1 MADFKAE
8 VFQNEYLHEGADVVD
23 AVVTVTASGGSG
35 GAAAPPAGQERVEV
49 IVIDCS
55 GSMNE
60 DGGLKMRAAR
70 EATMAAIDTLS
81 DGTLF
86 AIVAGVD
93 GAYAL
98 YPQEAGAVAR
108 ADGQTREAAKGVVSR
123 VRAKGGTAIGTWL
136 TAAAGIFNGVP
147 NSINH
152 CILLT
157 DGKNQSESDRALNN
171 AIAQCSGLFQC
182 DARGLGTDWNIDELR
197 RIANALLGTVD
208 IIPSPADM
216 EAEFRALTQAAMG
229 KEVGSVSL
237 RLWTPQG
244 SQVEFIKQVAPNID
258 DLTSK
263 AMPVKALTNDYP
275 LGAWAGD
282 ESRDYH
288 LRIRIPVGNVGDE
301 RLGARVMLTIDDVE
315 QPSALVRAIWTNDEA
330 LSTRIN
336 REVAHYTGQ
345 AELADA
351 IAEGLAARDS
361 GDGATATVKLGRAVQ
376 LAHEAGNGDTVKL
389 LEKVVEVDDPKS
401 GTVRLKKKVDDADTM
416 ALDVRSTRTV
426 RVNKGS

>member
-1 MADFKAE
+1 MTDFRAE
-8 VFQNEYLHEGADVVD
+8 VFQNEYLHEGADTLD
-23 AVVTVTASGGSG
+23 AVVTVTSTGG
-35 GAAAPPAGQERVEV
+35 GASAAPDLGRNRVEI

-60 DGGLKMRAAR
+60 DGGAKIRAAR
-70 EATMAAIDTLS
+70 QATMAAIDTLA

-86 AIVAGVD
+86 AVIAGVD

-98 YPQEAGAVAR
+98 YPAKAGEVAR
-108 ADGQTREAAKGVVSR
+108 ANPNTKAEAKGVVAQ
-123 VRAKGGTAIGTWL
+123 VRAKGGTAIGSWL
-136 TAAAGIFNGVP
+136 LAAGGLFNTIP
-147 NSINH
+147 DSINH

-157 DGKNQSESDRALNN
+157 DGKNQSESDRVLND
-171 AIAQCSGLFQC
+171 AIASCVGLFQC

-197 RIANALLGTVD
+197 RVSSSLLGTVD
-208 IIPSPADM
+208 IIPSPDQM
-216 EAEFRALTQAAMG
+216 EAEFRALTANAMT
-229 KEVGSVSL
+229 KQVGDVAL

-244 SQVEFIKQVAPNID
+244 SQLQFVKQVAPTID
-258 DLTSK
+258 DLTAK
-263 AMPVKALTNDYP
+263 AAPVNPLTNDYP
-275 LGAWAGD
+275 LGAWSGD

-288 LRIRIPVGNVGDE
+288 IRIRIPVGAVGDE
-301 RLGARVMLTIDDVE
+301 RLGARVMLAVDGVE

-351 IAEGLAARDS
+351 IADGLAARDA
-361 GDGATATVKLGRAVQ
+361 GDADGATLKLGKAVK

-389 LEKVVEVDDPKS
+389 LEKVVDVEDPAT
-401 GTVRLKKKVDDADTM
+401 GTVRLKRQVEQADAM

-426 RVNKGS
+426 RVNKK

>member
-1 MADFKAE
+1 MTDFRAD
-8 VFQNEYLHEGADVVD
+8 VFQNEYLPDGGDVVD
-23 AVVTVTASGGSG
+23 AVVTVTSSGGDG
-35 GAAAPPAGQERVEV
+35 TVAAAAAGQERVEV

-60 DGGLKMRAAR
+60 DGGAKIRAAR
-70 EATMAAIDTLS
+70 QATMTAIDTLS

-86 AIVAGVD
+86 AVVAGVD

-98 YPQEAGAVAR
+98 YPQQAGSVER
-108 ADGQTREAAKGVVSR
+108 ASAQTKAQAKEVVSQ

-136 TAAAGIFNGVP
+136 LAAGGIFNSVP

-157 DGKNQSESDRALNN
+157 DGKNQSESDRALNT
-171 AIAQCSGLFQC
+171 AISQCVGLFQC

-197 RIANALLGTVD
+197 RISTALLGTVD
-208 IIPSPADM
+208 IIPSPDQM
-216 EAEFRALTQAAMG
+216 EAEFRALTEAAMG
-229 KEVGSVSL
+229 KEVGDVAL

-244 SQVEFIKQVAPNID
+244 SNLEFVKQVAPNID
-258 DLTSK
+258 DLTPK
-263 AMPVKALTNDYP
+263 GVPVKALTNDYP
-275 LGAWAGD
+275 LGAWSGD

-288 LRIRIPVGNVGDE
+288 VRIRIPVGSVGEE
-301 RLGARVMLTIDDVE
+301 RLGARVMLVIDGVE
-315 QPSALVRAIWTNDEA
+315 QPSALVRAIWTDDEV

-345 AELADA
+345 AELADV
-351 IAEGLAARDS
+351 IADGLAARQA
-361 GDGATATVKLGRAVQ
+361 GDGDTATMKLGRAVQ

-389 LEKVVEVDDPKS
+389 LEKVVDVEDPAT
-401 GTVRLKKKVDDADTM
+401 GTVRLKRQVEDADAM

-426 RVNKGS
+426 RVNKQ